1 MRVLFVT
8 NEPLG
13 ARRSGPAI
21 RCLELARVVAAQHE
35 VTIATLQF
43 AEIKVDGIA
52 LIADALNH
60 KTELRAAA
68 KASDVVVT
76 QGLVLARYP
85 SLEKLAKHL
94 VIDLY
99 DPYLF
104 EYLQHAHPRH
114 PSWGYL
120 RQWHRLNQQML
131 AGDFFLCANERQ
143 WDYWLGRL
151 CALGRL
157 NPEEHARDASFRDL
171 LAVVPFGLPAE
182 PPRKTAPALRGVV
195 PGIGKDDFVLLWEGG
210 LWQWLDP
217 LTPIRA
223 MQEMAAQRADVKL
236 IFLGAHDPNPRN
248 RAMSMGEE
256 ARRLADE
263 LKLLGRT
270 LFFHEEWVPYE
281 QRQNF
286 LLDADVGISAHPA
299 TVEARFA
306 FRTRVL
312 DYIWAGLPMILSAGD
327 DFGDWI
333 EREHIGISVGSGDVR
348 GWANAIRAMLQ
359 NVSEREQM
367 KQRLGELAPG
377 FHWEKAAKPLL
388 RYCAKPYKTSRVSP
402 LRKKLA
408 PLLSSG
414 FEIARG
420 LRS

>member
-1 MRVLFVT
+1 MRVLFVI

-35 VTIATLQF
+35 VTITTLQSSDL
-43 AEIKVDGIA
+43 KLDGIA
-52 LIADALNH
+52 LISDALNR
-60 KTELRAAA
+60 KAELRAAA

-85 SLEKLAKHL
+85 ALEKLAKHL

-120 RQWHRLNQQML
+120 RQWYRLNQQML

-157 NPEEHARDASFRDL
+157 NPEEHARDASFRGL
-171 LAVVPFGLPAE
+171 LAVAPFGLPAE
-182 PPRKTAPALRGVV
+182 APRKTAPALRGVV
-195 PGIGKDDFVLLWEGG
+195 PGIGKDDFVLLWAGG

-217 LTPIRA
+217 MTPIRA
-223 MQEMAAQRADVKL
+223 MQKVAAKDANVKL
-236 IFLGAHDPNPRN
+236 VFLGTQDPNPRN

-256 ARRLADE
+256 ARKLAVE
-263 LKLLGRT
+263 LNLLEHSV
-270 LFFHEEWVPYE
+270 FFHAEWVPYE

-286 LLDADVGISAHPA
+286 LLEADAGISAHQA

-327 DFGDWI
+327 DFGDWV
-333 EREHIGISVGSGDVR
+333 ERERVGTAVQPGDVQ
-348 GWANAIRAMLQ
+348 GWANAISEMTA
-359 NVSEREQM
+359 NASEREAM
-367 KQRLGELAPG
+367 KQRLSKVAPR
-377 FHWEKAAKPLL
+377 FQWEKTAEPLL
-388 RYCAKPYKTSRVSP
+388 RYCANPYKTSRVSP

-420 LRS
+420 LGR

>member
-21 RCLELARVVAAQHE
+21 RCLELARVVAAQYE

-85 SLEKLAKHL
+85 ALEKLAKHL

-104 EYLQHAHPRH
+104 EYLQHAHPQQ

-120 RQWHRLNQQML
+120 RQWYRLNQQML

-270 LFFHEEWVPYE
+270 LFFHEEWIPYE

-359 NVSEREQM
+359 NVPEREQM

-377 FHWEKAAKPLL
+377 FHWAKAAEPLL

-420 LRS
+420 LRG

>member
-13 ARRSGPAI
+13 VRRSGPAI
-21 RCLELARVVAAQHE
+21 RCVELARVLAVQHE
-35 VTIATLQF
+35 VTIATLQS
-43 AEIKVDGIA
+43 AELTLNGIV
-52 LIADALNH
+52 LLSDALNR
-60 KTELRAAA
+60 KRELHAAA
-68 KASDVVVT
+68 KASDVVIT
-76 QGLVLARYP
+76 QGLVLARHP
-85 SLEKLAKHL
+85 ALEKLARHL

-120 RQWHRLNQQML
+120 RQWYRLNQQML

-157 NPEEHARDASFRDL
+157 NPEEHTRDASFRSL
-171 LAVVPFGLPAE
+171 LNVVPFGLPAE
-182 PPRKTAPALRGVV
+182 GPKKTAPALRGVV
-195 PGIGKDDFVLLWEGG
+195 PGIGEDDLVLLWAGG

-223 MQEMAAQRADVKL
+223 IQKVAAERSNVKMV
-236 IFLGAHDPNPRN
+236 FLGGRDPNPRN
-248 RAMSMGEE
+248 RAMGMGEE
-256 ARRLADE
+256 ARNLAKE
-263 LKLLGRT
+263 LKLLDRAV
-270 LFFHEEWVPYE
+270 FFHDEWVPYD
-281 QRQNF
+281 QRHNF
-286 LLDADVGISAHPA
+286 LLEADVGISAHPA

-327 DFGDWI
+327 DFGDWV
-333 EREHIGISVGSGDVR
+333 ERERVGIAVQPQDLQ
-348 GWANAIRAMLQ
+348 GWTRAIRLMAENASQ
-359 NVSEREQM
+359 RQQM
-367 KQRLGELAPG
+367 KQRLSELASN
-377 FHWEKAAKPLL
+377 FLWQKAAEPLL
-388 RYCAKPYKTSRVSP
+388 RYCEKPYKTSRVSP

-420 LRS
+420 LRG

>member
-13 ARRSGPAI
+13 AHRSGPAI
-21 RCLELARVVAAQHE
+21 RCVELARVVAAQHE
-35 VTIATLQF
+35 VTIATLQDS
-43 AEIKVDGIA
+43 ELKLDGIA
-52 LIADALNH
+52 LIADALNR
-60 KTELRAAA
+60 KTELRSSA
-68 KASDVVVT
+68 KASDVVIT

-85 SLEKLAKHL
+85 ALEKLAKHL

-120 RQWHRLNQQML
+120 RQWYRLNQQML

-157 NPEEHARDASFRDL
+157 NPEEHGRDASFRSL
-171 LAVVPFGLPAE
+171 LAMVPFGLPPEA
-182 PPRKTAPALRGVV
+182 PQKAAPALRGVV
-195 PGIGKDDFVLLWEGG
+195 PGIGKDDFVLLWAGG

-223 MQEMAAQRADVKL
+223 MQRVAAERGDVKL
-236 IFLGAHDPNPRN
+236 VFLGAQDPNPRN

-256 ARRLADE
+256 ARQLAKE
-263 LKLLGRT
+263 LKLLDRSV
-270 LFFHEEWVPYE
+270 FFHDEWVPYD
-281 QRQNF
+281 QRHNF
-286 LLDADVGISAHPA
+286 LLEADVGISAHPA

-327 DFGDWI
+327 DFGDWV
-333 EREHIGISVGSGDVR
+333 ERQRVGIAVQPQDVQ
-348 GWANAIRAMLQ
+348 GWTSAIRSMAENASQ
-359 NVSEREQM
+359 RQQM
-367 KQRLGELAPG
+367 KQRLSELAPN
-377 FHWEKAAKPLL
+377 FHWQKAAEPLL
-388 RYCAKPYKTSRVSP
+388 RYCANPYKTSRVSP

-420 LRS
+420 LRG